1 MLANEL
7 SEANDSS
14 DTATEQRE
22 KVRES
27 IRQSDLIGPGKEGD
41 LILRAT
47 FPVLT
52 PLLDSCVAV
61 VEKGANEDLT
71 VHPTMSAIKEC

>member
-1 MLANEL
+1 MLKTLANEL

-52 PLLDSCVAV
+52 PLLDSCVAALPMAR
-61 VEKGANEDLT
+61 GQMRT
-71 VHPTMSAIKEC
+71 